1 MTARCARCCCIAR
14 VIQWQ
19 LMKRRAG
26 THKVKVYVVG
36 TAGHPR
42 VDVDAWIALK

>member
-1 MTARCARCCCIAR
+1 MQIEIKTLDGGAAGSADLPEALFGAAVRSDIIAR

-26 THKVKVYVVG
+26 THKS
-36 TAGHPR
+36 
-42 VDVDAWIALK
+42 